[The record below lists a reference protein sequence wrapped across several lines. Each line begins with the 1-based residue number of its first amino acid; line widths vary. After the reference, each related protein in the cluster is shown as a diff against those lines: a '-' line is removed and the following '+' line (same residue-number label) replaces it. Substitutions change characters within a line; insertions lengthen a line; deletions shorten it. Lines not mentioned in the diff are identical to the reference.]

1 MTIALLDRVAADLR
15 GMLAG
20 LDPERLTGPD
30 ADRLLG
36 RFAEVERLA
45 AAGKLLAARRV
56 ESSNSWRRGGQRT
69 AAAHVAQVT
78 GTGLG
83 PAINTLK
90 TARRLGSLPA
100 TDKAVRDGALS
111 EEQAREI
118 AGAAALVPEAE
129 QELVDAAGKQP
140 MNVLKL
146 RCRRV
151 RATADDQA
159 QRYDRLRRTRYL
171 RHWTDDQGAV
181 RFDAR
186 LTPDDGARVVEAIR
200 AEAARHGRKLS
211 LAGSREPADALAA
224 DALLTLTAGPS
235 YGPTRPGDPVGTGRR
250 GPGTMVHVRVD
261 HAALVR
267 GRVDPGEI
275 CEIPGIGPI
284 PVTVARRLA
293 SDAILSVL
301 VTDGVDVLAVGHAG
315 RTIPAAVRRALAE
328 RDPVCVVP
336 GCDATDALEIDHIVP
351 FVDGG
356 ETALSNLARLC
367 RWHHYLKTHHG
378 HRLRRV
384 GAEWEW
390 WTPDEPVPL
399 RAGGDDGAKAR
410 GATESSAS
418 GPPGRVSGAR
428 GSPPD

>member
-1 MTIALLDRVAADLR
+1 MTIALLDRVAGDLR

-30 ADRLLG
+30 ADRLLD

-56 ESSNSWRRGGQRT
+56 ESSNSWRRGGHRT

-159 QRYDRLRRTRYL
+159 QRYDRLRSNRYL

-200 AEAARHGRKLS
+200 AEAARQGREAARS
-211 LAGSREPADALAA
+211 GSREPADAHAA
-224 DALLTLTAGPS
+224 DALLTLTAGQLSDPAGS
-235 YGPTRPGDPVGTGRR
+235 GEPDGRGRP

-284 PVTVARRLA
+284 PVAVARRLA

-315 RTIPAAVRRALAE
+315 RTIPAAIRRALTE

-336 GCDATDALEIDHIVP
+336 GCDATEALEIDHIVP
-351 FVDGG
+351 IVDGG
-356 ETALSNLARLC
+356 ETALANLARLC

-384 GAEWEW
+384 GAEWDW
-390 WTPDEPVPL
+390 RPPDEPDGLHAEADPGAG
-399 RAGGDDGAKAR
+399 AGGNAGLS
-410 GATESSAS
+410 GT
-418 GPPGRVSGAR
+418 GPPGLFSGTR
-428 GSPPD
+428 GSPSG